1 MKEVK
6 SPKKPL
12 IYYYGVAILV
22 IFLFNMI
29 VSPLLMKGQVKEVD
43 YGTFMSMI
51 EDKNIGEVQIDDSQ
65 IVFTDKDNQQVYET
79 GAMNDP
85 TLTQRLYDCG
95 AKFTREVEQASSP
108 LLNIFLTVILPL
120 LIFIGLG
127 QYMSRKLIEQA
138 GEKML

>member
-29 VSPLLMKGQVKEVD
+29 VSPLLMKGQIKEVD

-65 IVFTDKDNQQVYET
+65 IVFTDNRF
-79 GAMNDP
+79 P
-85 TLTQRLYDCG
+85 
-95 AKFTREVEQASSP
+95 P
-108 LLNIFLTVILPL
+108 
-120 LIFIGLG
+120 
-127 QYMSRKLIEQA
+127 
-138 GEKML
+138 

>member
-29 VSPLLMKGQVKEVD
+29 VSPLLMKGQIKEVD

-65 IVFTDKDNQQVYET
+65 IVFTDTET
-79 GAMNDP
+79 
-85 TLTQRLYDCG
+85 L
-95 AKFTREVEQASSP
+95 
-108 LLNIFLTVILPL
+108 
-120 LIFIGLG
+120 
-127 QYMSRKLIEQA
+127 
-138 GEKML
+138 

>member
-29 VSPLLMKGQVKEVD
+29 VSPLLMKGQIKEVD

-51 EDKNIGEVQIDDSQ
+51 EDKNIGEVQINKQ
-65 IVFTDKDNQQVYET
+65 EK
-79 GAMNDP
+79 P
-85 TLTQRLYDCG
+85 TYL
-95 AKFTREVEQASSP
+95 
-108 LLNIFLTVILPL
+108 
-120 LIFIGLG
+120 
-127 QYMSRKLIEQA
+127 
-138 GEKML
+138 

>member
-29 VSPLLMKGQVKEVD
+29 VSPLLMKGQIKEVD

-65 IVFTDKDNQQVYET
+65 IE
-79 GAMNDP
+79 
-85 TLTQRLYDCG
+85 
-95 AKFTREVEQASSP
+95 
-108 LLNIFLTVILPL
+108 
-120 LIFIGLG
+120 FIRQG
-127 QYMSRKLIEQA
+127 
-138 GEKML
+138 